1 MERGLSMSLLHE
13 QSMSIQEFHK
23 LREGTERL
31 FEYADGNVM
40 MVPSPSTQHQRIS
53 SRLHAKLFN
62 FLDGGD
68 CEVFHAPYDVE
79 LKGGKLSGT
88 HIVIPDLLVI
98 CDKHGLTNN
107 KYIGAPELII
117 EILSPSNQ
125 AHDLVFKLNLYMQ
138 AGVNEY
144 WIVNPMLQIIQV
156 YELDKD
162 GQYKQVDSL
171 KGTGTIRSTVLHEFQ
186 VNLEDIF

>member
-1 MERGLSMSLLHE
+1 MSLPNAK
-13 QSMSIQEFHK
+13 SMTVQEYYT
-23 LREGTERL
+23 LREESERL
-31 FEYADGNVM
+31 FEFADGIVM
-40 MVPSPSTQHQRIS
+40 MVPSPSTHHQRIS

-68 CEVFHAPYDVE
+68 CEVFHAPFDVE
-79 LKGGKLSGT
+79 LKSKKLGGT
-88 HIVIPDLLVI
+88 HIVIPDLLVV
-98 CDKHGLTNN
+98 CDKKGLTNN
-107 KYIGAPELII
+107 KFVGAPELII

-144 WIVNPMLQIIQV
+144 WIVNPMLNIIQV
-156 YELDKD
+156 YELDQQ

-171 KGTGTIRSTVLHEFQ
+171 KESGTIQSTVLEGFR
-186 VNLEDIF
+186 VNLEEVF